1 MKFLA
6 TAALIGAVTAA
17 ATPQQFVLQNPL
29 KNVGKA
35 AAGTNGEESAWS
47 KLVSPLADGMKNMGA
62 EAKAAWDEVSMLF
75 PEQMDAAS
83 FLSKPKPHTRRPDSH
98 WDHIVKGED
107 VQAMTINVNGKKEKA
122 IDGHLEDY
130 QLRAKKV
137 DPAKLGV
144 DSVKQY
150 SGYLDDNANDKHL
163 FYCKSLVNTLS
174 SSVLIIHRVLR
185 VSQ

>member
-1 MKFLA
+1 MKFLT
-6 TAALIGAVTAA
+6 TAALIGATTAA
-17 ATPQQFVLQNPL
+17 VAPQQFVLQNPL
-29 KNVGKA
+29 EKA
-35 AAGTNGEESAWS
+35 TSQIKDELASSWS
-47 KLVSPLADGMKNMGA
+47 NLLGPLAEGMKTMSS

-75 PEQMDAAS
+75 PEQMSAAS

-107 VQAMTINVNGKKEKA
+107 VQAMTIKVDGEDVRA

-144 DSVKQY
+144 DTVKQY
-150 SGYLDDNANDKHL
+150 SGYLDDKAEDKHL
-163 FYCKSLVNTLS
+163 FYCKRSSFHLS
-174 SSVLIIHRVLR
+174 RRSASN
-185 VSQ
+185 